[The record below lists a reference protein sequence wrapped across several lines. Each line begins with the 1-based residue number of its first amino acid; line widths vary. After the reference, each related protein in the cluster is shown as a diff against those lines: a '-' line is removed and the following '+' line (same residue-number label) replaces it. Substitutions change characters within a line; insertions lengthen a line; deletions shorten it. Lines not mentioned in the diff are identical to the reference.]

1 MAGPNLMI
9 ERLRRM
15 DLLCA
20 AYLATCDPL
29 DKGTHISPSS
39 REGYALCHAD
49 PLATLE
55 PLPETMLLE
64 VPTPCQRTQRRRSDG
79 RRPAGLSF

>member
-1 MAGPNLMI
+1 MMAGPNLDD
-9 ERLRRM
+9 RKAKAYGSLGG
-15 DLLCA
+15 A

-29 DKGTHISPSS
+29 DKGTHISPLFQRGSC
-39 REGYALCHAD
+39 ALCRAD

-64 VPTPCQRTQRRRSDG
+64 CPPRVN
-79 RRPAGLSF
+79 GLW